1 MENWLPV
8 VGLGPLQH
16 GVDDFLDRLAG
27 DAVDGGSAAGGGNLI
42 HPDRAQTA
50 NAASTS
56 TGQTTAMGLTPSD
69 FSATTSFDP
78 VMRPKTLL
86 TA

>member
-1 MENWLPV
+1 MRSMAGRQRVAAISYIQTVP
-8 VGLGPLQH
+8 
-16 GVDDFLDRLAG
+16 RLK
-27 DAVDGGSAAGGGNLI
+27 
-42 HPDRAQTA
+42 

-56 TGQTTAMGLTPSD
+56 TGQTTAMGLMPSD